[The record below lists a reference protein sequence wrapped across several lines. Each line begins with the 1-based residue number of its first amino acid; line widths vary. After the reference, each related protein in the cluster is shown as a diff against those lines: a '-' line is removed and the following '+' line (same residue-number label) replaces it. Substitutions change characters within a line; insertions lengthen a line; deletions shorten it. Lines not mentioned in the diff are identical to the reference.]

1 MDFFVECTYLC
12 GMINL
17 KETRSKDKMTAKDMD
32 KTNMEINMQKQ
43 MESKPVFML
52 IEQMDLSRCSNERI
66 KNYLRN
72 HIETFAGIESCEAPD
87 DPNPM
92 DYLILLENEGVT
104 WCEQRSDCKSQ

>member
-1 MDFFVECTYLC
+1 MFRS
-12 GMINL
+12 INL
-17 KETRSKDKMTAKDMD
+17 KETCSKDKMTAKDMD

-72 HIETFAGIESCEAPD
+72 HIETFAGLESCEAPD

>member
-1 MDFFVECTYLC
+1 
-12 GMINL
+12 
-17 KETRSKDKMTAKDMD
+17 MTAKDMD

-72 HIETFAGIESCEAPD
+72 HIETFAGFESCEAPD